1 MDRPD
6 HVLPAA
12 VDAAPLPQ
20 VINHTQWPSQYF
32 QHVDSFGEIFHVM
45 VSRISYNLRNMK
57 VDGQALPVPQ
67 ILLAQDQVPLC
78 EADEYVGAPNESSAW
93 QESDY
98 APYKPQCDVLLA
110 HAYAHAPD
118 GKALRT
124 WPVAFRV
131 GDALEKKIQV
141 TGPRRFE
148 RSITSLGTLS
158 ASDPEPATVVPLV
171 YELAFG
177 GPNTIANRLALEAL
191 QANPSLNAE
200 QRRHIDKALAQCPA
214 YDDFNPI
221 GCGRNA
227 GALTDT
233 ARALVDAQL
242 GGAPAAA
249 LRQREAEIDAIVR
262 PAPQIEA
269 YGQPWRRQEG
279 AGDYP
284 VVGVG
289 PVGRWWQP
297 RRELAGTH
305 DAAWKATQWPKSPK
319 DHNYAYWNCAP
330 KDQQIPF
337 PQGGEEVVLVNLT
350 PVGSPVRFALPTQ
363 DLRLLVRLNAGP
375 MLFAPMNIDTV
386 VIDFASGTLSL
397 VRRALMAARADVRQ
411 LELGTWPAG
420 TGPDLSEYGAEQGGS
435 KAPAKGAPR
444 HG

>member
-1 MDRPD
+1 M
-6 HVLPAA
+6 
-12 VDAAPLPQ
+12 
-20 VINHTQWPSQYF
+20 
-32 QHVDSFGEIFHVM
+32 
-45 VSRISYNLRNMK
+45 
-57 VDGQALPVPQ
+57 
-67 ILLAQDQVPLC
+67 
-78 EADEYVGAPNESSAW
+78 
-93 QESDY
+93 
-98 APYKPQCDVLLA
+98 
-110 HAYAHAPD
+110 
-118 GKALRT
+118 
-124 WPVAFRV
+124 
-131 GDALEKKIQV
+131 
-141 TGPRRFE
+141 
-148 RSITSLGTLS
+148 
-158 ASDPEPATVVPLV
+158 
-171 YELAFG
+171 
-177 GPNTIANRLALEAL
+177 
-191 QANPSLNAE
+191 
-200 QRRHIDKALAQCPA
+200 
-214 YDDFNPI
+214 
-221 GCGRNA
+221 
-227 GALTDT
+227 
-233 ARALVDAQL
+233 
-242 GGAPAAA
+242 
-249 LRQREAEIDAIVR
+249 R

-297 RRELAGTH
+297 RRKLAGTH

-397 VRRALMAARADVRQ
+397 VRRALVAARADVRH

>member
-1 MDRPD
+1 MTY
-6 HVLPAA
+6 
-12 VDAAPLPQ
+12 AP
-20 VINHTQWPSQYF
+20 
-32 QHVDSFGEIFHVM
+32 
-45 VSRISYNLRNMK
+45 
-57 VDGQALPVPQ
+57 DGQAR
-67 ILLAQDQVPLC
+67 
-78 EADEYVGAPNESSAW
+78 
-93 QESDY
+93 
-98 APYKPQCDVLLA
+98 
-110 HAYAHAPD
+110 
-118 GKALRT
+118 RT
-124 WPVAFRV
+124 WPAAFRV
-131 GDALEKKIQV
+131 GDALEKKLQV

-148 RSITSLGTLS
+148 RSIASLGTLS
-158 ASDPEPATVVPLV
+158 ATEPEPATVVPLI
-171 YELAFG
+171 YELAYG
-177 GPNTIANRLALEAL
+177 GPHTIAARLALEAL
-191 QANPSLNAE
+191 QANPALNVE

-221 GCGRNA
+221 GCGRNPA
-227 GALTDT
+227 ALSDT
-233 ARALVDAQL
+233 ARALADATERQL

-249 LRQREAEIDAIVR
+249 RRQREAEMDAIVR
-262 PAPQIEA
+262 AAPQIEA

-305 DAAWKATQWPKSPK
+305 DDAWKASQWPKSPK

-363 DLRLLVRLNAGP
+363 DLQLLVRLKAGP

-397 VRRALMAARADVRQ
+397 VRRALVAARADVRQ
-411 LELGTWPAG
+411 LELGTWPPG
-420 TGPDLSEYGAEQGGS
+420 TKPDLSDYEAKPAVNS
-435 KAPAKGAPR
+435 PAKGALR